1 MKFLIFLLLLPLIS
15 FAGEKGNGGYAIVCR
30 DNTGHIT
37 SAELLDIY
45 EGRVLY
51 KRSYAVDMNSTEEL
65 MELAKTRIG
74 EYGSFL
80 NKLNK
85 ELSLINQNLIFIPNG
100 NELEPTDDAF
110 PPIKKK
116 GCQFEQLANYTNL
129 GEVLVSQEIFD
140 HLDNVNKAALF
151 IHEAVYAIRRKAVGD
166 TTSQVSRRIVAHL
179 MATNPDSAVIER
191 WISDTVYRP
200 DNKRPCGLEGTLETR
215 IESCSYLQ
223 QSMYPF
229 TLVSRNKD
237 QEEIWI
243 DQSQNLLWSDRLDGY
258 YNFDEA
264 MNVCQ
269 ETLPL
274 KGFSW
279 RLPTI
284 EEFSVNAGILIF
296 QLPNF
301 TRYSE
306 SYWFWSQTVKGRFIQ
321 TFNGADG
328 LNGSNIFR
336 KSRGSVRCVA
346 PLK

>member
-1 MKFLIFLLLLPLIS
+1 MKSLFVLLLLPLLS

-30 DNTGHIT
+30 DNSGEIT

-51 KRSYAVDMNSTEEL
+51 KRSYAVDMNSTSEL
-65 MELAKTRIG
+65 IEVAKSRIG
-74 EYGSFL
+74 DYGSFL

-116 GCQFEQLANYTNL
+116 GCQFEQLANYTNI
-129 GEVLVSQEIFD
+129 GEVLVSQEIYD
-140 HLDNVNKAALF
+140 NLDNVNKAALF

-166 TTSQVSRRIVAHL
+166 ENSQISRRIVAQL
-179 MATNPDSAVIER
+179 MATNPDTAVIER

-200 DNKRPCGLEGTLETR
+200 DNKRPCGLQGSIEER

-223 QSMYPF
+223 QTMYPF
-229 TLVSRNKD
+229 ALVSRNKD

-264 MNVCQ
+264 NSVCQ
-269 ETLPL
+269 KSIPL
-274 KGFSW
+274 NELSW

-284 EEFSVNAGILIF
+284 EEFSANAGTMIY

-306 SYWFWSQTVKGRFIQ
+306 SYWFWSQTVKGKFIQ

-328 LNGSNIFR
+328 LTGSNIFR
-336 KSRGSVRCVA
+336 KTRGSVRCVA

>member
-1 MKFLIFLLLLPLIS
+1 MKKLFFLLFLPLMS

-30 DNTGHIT
+30 DNNNQIT

-51 KRSYAVDMNSTEEL
+51 KRSYAVDMNSTDEL
-65 MELAKTRIG
+65 IELAKTRIG
-74 EYGSFL
+74 DFGSFL

-85 ELSLINQNLIFIPNG
+85 ELSFINQNLIFIPNG

-129 GEVLVSQEIFD
+129 GEVLISQEIYD
-140 HLDNVNKAALF
+140 HLDNINKAALF

-166 TTSQVSRRIVAHL
+166 ETSQVSRRIVAHL
-179 MATNPDSAVIER
+179 MATNPDSSVIER

-200 DNKRPCGLEGTLETR
+200 NNKRPCGLEGSIEVR

-223 QSMYPF
+223 SSMYPF
-229 TLVSRNKD
+229 VLVSRNKD
-237 QEEIWI
+237 QEEIWL
-243 DQSQNLLWSDRLDGY
+243 DQSQKLLWSDRLDGY

-264 MNVCQ
+264 SEGCMNAF
-269 ETLPL
+269 PISGH
-274 KGFSW
+274 KW
-279 RLPTI
+279 RLPSI
-284 EEFSVNAGILIF
+284 SEFEANAGLMIY

-301 TRYSE
+301 TRFSE
-306 SYWFWSQTVKGRFIQ
+306 SYWFWSATVKGRFIQ

-328 LNGSNIFR
+328 ITGSNIFR
-336 KSRGSVRCVA
+336 RTKGSVRCVA
-346 PLK
+346 PLN